1 MSTTPIAYPMNTGH
15 GVTRSPLASLRIL
28 GKETKYE
35 FLKLLRNKSF
45 SLAVIGFPVM
55 FYLLFGVANRGASNG
70 NIHVAK
76 YMLGGY
82 ACFGL
87 VGAALFGIGVGLA
100 NERAA
105 GWLELK
111 RASPMPPLAYLFA
124 KCATAVA
131 FGLIIV
137 AILSALAVTTGG
149 VSLSVLELVK
159 MAGVVAIG
167 AVSFAS
173 MGLLLA
179 QIVPAN
185 AAPAIVN
192 LIYLPMSFLSGLWM
206 PLKYLPHW
214 VQRIGMTLPTYH
226 LSQLMFRIF
235 GYDDG
240 SAMVGHWIGL
250 AGFTMVMLGVSWLIF
265 NRTQQNA

>member
-1 MSTTPIAYPMNTGH
+1 
-15 GVTRSPLASLRIL
+15 
-28 GKETKYE
+28 
-35 FLKLLRNKSF
+35 
-45 SLAVIGFPVM
+45 
-55 FYLLFGVANRGASNG
+55 
-70 NIHVAK
+70 
-76 YMLGGY
+76 
-82 ACFGL
+82 
-87 VGAALFGIGVGLA
+87 
-100 NERAA
+100 
-105 GWLELK
+105 
-111 RASPMPPLAYLFA
+111 
-124 KCATAVA
+124 VA

-137 AILSALAVTTGG
+137 AILSTLAVTTGG
-149 VSLSVLELVK
+149 VSLSGFELVK
-159 MAGVVAIG
+159 MAGVVVIG

-235 GYDDG
+235 GYGDG
-240 SAMVGHWIGL
+240 SPMPGHWIGL

>member
-1 MSTTPIAYPMNTGH
+1 MSTTPIAYPINTGH
-15 GVTRSPLASLRIL
+15 TVRRSPLASLRIMS
-28 GKETKYE
+28 KEMKYE

-45 SLAVIGFPVM
+45 SLGVIGFPVM

-70 NIHVAK
+70 NIPVAK

-100 NERAA
+100 NERTA

-111 RASPMPPLAYLFA
+111 RASPMPPLAYLIA

-137 AILSALAVTTGG
+137 TILSALAVTTGG
-149 VSLSVLELVK
+149 VSLSALELIR
-159 MAGVVAIG
+159 MAGVVVIG

-214 VQRIGMTLPTYH
+214 VQNIGRTLPTYH
-226 LSQLMFRIF
+226 LAQLMFRIF

-240 SAMVGHWIGL
+240 SPMIGHWIGL